1 LSARS
6 VLTQER
12 PSSAATAARTG
23 AAAVEINNAQTD
35 PQANALPAV
44 AAKEAGNSTTGTKD
58 FLKISVA
65 SFI

>member
-1 LSARS
+1 LSRS
-6 VLTQER
+6 QR
-12 PSSAATAARTG
+12 AP
-23 AAAVEINNAQTD
+23 AAAAEINNAKTD

>member
-12 PSSAATAARTG
+12 PPSAAAATRTG
-23 AAAVEINNAQTD
+23 AAAAEINNAKTD